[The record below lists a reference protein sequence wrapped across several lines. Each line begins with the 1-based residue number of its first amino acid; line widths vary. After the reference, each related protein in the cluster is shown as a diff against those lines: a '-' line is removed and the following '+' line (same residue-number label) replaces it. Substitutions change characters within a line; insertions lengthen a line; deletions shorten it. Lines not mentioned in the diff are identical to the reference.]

1 MAPKAAA
8 AGQRGSALKAAG
20 RTVSTTAP
28 LVNGHRN
35 AATPKAPHPKA
46 MRCKVSAPSVHATE
60 RQVPAGKAHKVAA
73 AVLIQ
78 AWFRG
83 HLGRC
88 FALRHRMRIE
98 QRKLED
104 KYEQEEH
111 ARREAAAN
119 AKREADEAAQ
129 LEKEKQKEARLRAYR
144 ERRGAVELM
153 CQALSSQIMPW
164 EEDAGRLFALL
175 ESSTPCNAE
184 AWLGQQSS
192 RRAAR
197 KQYLLLARKWHP
209 DKWSMQGEQCIAV
222 ATAVTKALVNA
233 HDWMS
238 KNLPPDDLR
247 VSCEDADEEA
257 EVYEFASWVGV
268 AFEGMF
274 EVYKERKGVTRGK

>member
-1 MAPKAAA
+1 
-8 AGQRGSALKAAG
+8 
-20 RTVSTTAP
+20 
-28 LVNGHRN
+28 
-35 AATPKAPHPKA
+35 
-46 MRCKVSAPSVHATE
+46 
-60 RQVPAGKAHKVAA
+60 
-73 AVLIQ
+73 
-78 AWFRG
+78 
-83 HLGRC
+83 
-88 FALRHRMRIE
+88 MRIE

-164 EEDAGRLFALL
+164 EEDAGRLLALL

-209 DKWSMQGEQCIAV
+209 DKWNMQGEQCIAV